1 MSYGLF
7 ITRHCK
13 LKPAEENVRHYQS
26 LGHLLHTLSV
36 IVTLVYS
43 VPFIILLSMAALSHS
58 LPLPDHPVKA
68 TVLRDILYKY
78 NIAYLITCTI
88 CQLSDPLKPEISLK
102 GKGKG
107 HPRTCHKGPEGEQ
120 RYSSTLS
127 LTSVLDGGGWSTPR
141 PGRFTPGNDS
151 VLIVQEAGWTPGPVW
166 TGAESLAPTG
176 I

>member
-1 MSYGLF
+1 MIGTSSDSDSCDALLSHKMEVLTRCASQWRSPESRWRSLYQVPKMSYGLF

-107 HPRTCHKGPEGEQ
+107 LPRTGHKGPEGE
-120 RYSSTLS
+120 
-127 LTSVLDGGGWSTPR
+127 
-141 PGRFTPGNDS
+141 
-151 VLIVQEAGWTPGPVW
+151 
-166 TGAESLAPTG
+166 
-176 I
+176 